1 MQQLIFGGQELQ
13 DKNLVLDYNILEEST
28 VDLQLPALH
37 MHKPL
42 SFWTGSPQLMTS
54 IQIFIKNLTGKDL
67 TFCVNGYDTIGVV
80 KLRVQDRE
88 GIPAGEHFKTGSEH
102 KLLVES
108 DKFAFV

>member
-13 DKNLVLDYNILEEST
+13 DKNLVLDYNILKGST

-42 SFWTGSPQLMTS
+42 SFWTSGGPLTS
-54 IQIFIKNLTGKDL
+54 IQIFVKTLTGR
-67 TFCVNGYDTIGVV
+67 TPTIRVCGIDTIKVV
-80 KLRVQDRE
+80 KFRVQDME
-88 GIPAGEHFKTGSEH
+88 GIPACEHFKTGSKH
-102 KLLVES
+102 KLLVKS

>member
-42 SFWTGSPQLMTS
+42 SFWTNAGLSGS
-54 IQIFIKNLTGKDL
+54 IQIFLELPSGEVKTI
-67 TFCVNGYDTIGVV
+67 CVYGSDTTDIV
-80 KLRVQDRE
+80 KLRVQDKE
-88 GIPAGEHFKTGSEH
+88 GITFRLGENFKTGSEH
-102 KLLVES
+102 N
-108 DKFAFV
+108 F